1 MKGFIQNRS
10 VWPTLFLLNVFTALK
25 GTNLYIFTM
34 YGHGGHLGHVTSIIL
49 MDFYFH
55 VPKGLHTNFGK
66 NGPVVSEK
74 SIFLIFLIHKWPWA
88 KVKI

>member
-1 MKGFIQNRS
+1 MKGFIRNRS

-25 GTNLYIFTM
+25 GTHLYIFIFTM

-55 VPKGLHTNFGK
+55 VPQGLHTNFG
-66 NGPVVSEK
+66 
-74 SIFLIFLIHKWPWA
+74 
-88 KVKI
+88 